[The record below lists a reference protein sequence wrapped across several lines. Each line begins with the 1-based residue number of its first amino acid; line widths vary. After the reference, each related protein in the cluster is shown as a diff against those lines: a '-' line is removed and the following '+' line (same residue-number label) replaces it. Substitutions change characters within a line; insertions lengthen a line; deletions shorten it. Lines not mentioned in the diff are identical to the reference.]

1 MNVAGTM
8 DRVRIDNWY
17 KDDAAQLDEI
27 RAGDYVLMRDQV
39 DQLVNAMA
47 AFDVP
52 QGVGVVIPDDVRAE
66 LEPTLA
72 SVWQLAG

>member
-17 KDDAAQLDEI
+17 RSDDAQLDEI

-39 DQLVNAMA
+39 DKLVNAMA

-52 QGVGVVIPDDVRAE
+52 QGVGVVIPDAVRAE